1 MTRTQLPVCSGY
13 REPPRRAVNRA
24 GFRSVKGVIPFANSH
39 SERTPAMAYGPPP
52 SPGYGHQ
59 PIPPAATPG
68 HRGLP
73 QGPSGH
79 DDTTWALMAYVG
91 QFVVS
96 VIAPLVV
103 YVGRGRSPF
112 VRWHA
117 AQGLNMAVAAVAMWL
132 VGGLLSLLAEVMIWL
147 PLAFTAVTFVFLVYA
162 ARAANRGE
170 FRRVPPFIAWPLFK

>member
-1 MTRTQLPVCSGY
+1 
-13 REPPRRAVNRA
+13 
-24 GFRSVKGVIPFANSH
+24 
-39 SERTPAMAYGPPP
+39 MAYGPPP

-68 HRGLP
+68 HRGLPP